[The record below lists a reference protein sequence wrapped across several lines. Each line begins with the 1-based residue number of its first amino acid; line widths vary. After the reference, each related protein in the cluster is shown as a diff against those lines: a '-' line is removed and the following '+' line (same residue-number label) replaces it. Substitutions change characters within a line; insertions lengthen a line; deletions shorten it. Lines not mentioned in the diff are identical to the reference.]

1 MADHDHEPDPDARVT
16 SPMQEFGGRE
26 VGIGV
31 AVLLVG
37 LVIAYAVPLL
47 LTV

>member
-1 MADHDHEPDPDARVT
+1 MADHSQEPDPNVRVT
-16 SPMQEFGGRE
+16 SPMQQFGARE

-37 LVIAYAVPLL
+37 LLIAYAVPLL
-47 LTV
+47 FTL